1 MHHSLLCFLQCST
14 LLNFLNIR
22 VMFFPLY
29 VNLRRYSHV
38 RPTVFLASCSRT
50 TNLLIQDSSFVE
62 RLSRIY
68 SYISELILLNIS
80 IIISLLLTECLFLY
94 NFLRFHMLFAILI
107 HGIWSVTLIKIT
119 PIKETN
125 DIYRHQDC
133 CHKSIPY
140 QPY

>member
-1 MHHSLLCFLQCST
+1 MFPTMFNSLKLFKYTCYVLSVVCKSSSLLSCSG
-14 LLNFLNIR
+14 
-22 VMFFPLY
+22 
-29 VNLRRYSHV
+29 
-38 RPTVFLASCSRT
+38 PTVFLASCSRT